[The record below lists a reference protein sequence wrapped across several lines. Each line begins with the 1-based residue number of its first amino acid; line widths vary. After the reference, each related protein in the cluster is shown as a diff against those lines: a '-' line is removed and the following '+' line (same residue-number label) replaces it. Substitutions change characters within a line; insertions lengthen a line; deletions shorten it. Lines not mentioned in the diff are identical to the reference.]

1 MLDVAASRATALHPR
16 ELVRVPESCHERAL
30 LARYAHFPPAEAAA
44 FVTADTFEDAL
55 GRTLPLDTGHLGLH
69 HFIDSTSDAMSP
81 ACDHEHPTRPPAPL
95 REPAVVARGAA
106 ILRAMGDPERLPRL
120 ERLAV
125 GGEHCVSELATLSDA
140 EMSTVSQ
147 RLRQLR
153 AARLVERRREGKHVY
168 YAIADAH
175 VADLVRAALD
185 HAAEE
190 RGEAR

>member
-1 MLDVAASRATALHPR
+1 MT
-16 ELVRVPESCHERAL
+16 
-30 LARYAHFPPAEAAA
+30 
-44 FVTADTFEDAL
+44 T
-55 GRTLPLDTGHLGLH
+55 
-69 HFIDSTSDAMSP
+69 

-95 REPAVVARGAA
+95 AEPEVVARGAS
-106 ILRAMGDPERLPRL
+106 ILRAMGDPERLRLL

-125 GGEHCVSELATLSDA
+125 GGEHCVSELAVLSDA

-153 AARLVERRREGKHVY
+153 AARLVSRRRDGKHVY
-168 YAIADAH
+168 YAIADEH
-175 VADLVRAALD
+175 VADLVRSALE